1 MGRNKINTET
11 FIERAIKIHGSRYNY
26 TDVVYHKLDSKVSI
40 SCVVHGLF
48 LQNAAD
54 HLNGNG
60 CPECGGNKKMDRLSF
75 AVKANKI
82 HNDKYDY
89 SLVNYINNKTKVT
102 IVCPEHGEFQQQ
114 PNNHISG
121 QGCPKCKRGKLSSN
135 MVKGKEEVI
144 SRLNNIFGN
153 TQYTYD
159 LSKYTNNRS
168 YITIICH
175 IHGPFSKSYQS
186 LIKGNGCSDCAGYK
200 SKGEKFVGEWLD
212 KNGIEYIPQMK
223 FKGCMLNRELK
234 FDYYIPKYN
243 TCIEY
248 NGKQHYYASSK
259 FGGENEFE
267 LTQKRDQIKIN
278 YCLENSIPLLI
289 IKWDENPVD
298 KLQSVFLD
306 IA

>member
-1 MGRNKINTET
+1 MGRNKINTEV
-11 FIERAIKIHGSRYNY
+11 FIERAIKIHGNRYDY
-26 TDVVYHKLDSKVSI
+26 TNVTYSKLDSKVSI
-40 SCVVHGLF
+40 LCITHGMF

-60 CPECGGNKKMDRLSF
+60 CPGCGGNRKMDKVVF
-75 AVKANKI
+75 AEKANKI
-82 HNDKYDY
+82 HNNRYNY
-89 SLVNYINNKTKVT
+89 GLVNYINNKTKVA
-102 IVCPEHGEFQQQ
+102 IICPEHGEFQQQ

-121 QGCPKCKRGKLSSN
+121 QGCPKCKRDKLSSN

-144 SRLNNIFGN
+144 SRLNNIFGD
-153 TQYTYD
+153 TKYTYD

-168 YITIICH
+168 YITIICPT
-175 IHGPFSKSYQS
+175 HGSFSKSYQS
-186 LIKGNGCSDCAGYK
+186 LMKGNGCGDCDGYK

-234 FDYYIPKYN
+234 FDYYVPTYN
-243 TCIEY
+243 ICIEY

-259 FGGENEFE
+259 FGGKQEFE

-289 IKWDENPVD
+289 IKWDENPVE